1 MKLPASV
8 FCAGDYIAH
17 RLYLA
22 AREAGLQIGRDLA
35 VIGFDDLPFARRL
48 SPPLST
54 IRVDTRRLGYLAAQ
68 LLHRSATEGFTS
80 PVHLKVPAEFIE
92 RESL

>member
-1 MKLPASV
+1 M
-8 FCAGDYIAH
+8 
-17 RLYLA
+17 
-22 AREAGLQIGRDLA
+22 
-35 VIGFDDLPFARRL
+35 IGFDDLPFARRL